1 MISIT
6 AALLYNVHF
15 NASVSNGLLS
25 HVRCTSVT
33 NLHYFE
39 FHEIRKVITAREK
52 FTVRF
57 HASAAN
63 WMITA
68 FFWAVTQRVVVIHY
82 RRFGTT
88 HHPHP
93 IGFLTLED
101 GTDRFSRNV
110 YKE

>member
-1 MISIT
+1 
-6 AALLYNVHF
+6 
-15 NASVSNGLLS
+15 
-25 HVRCTSVT
+25 
-33 NLHYFE
+33 
-39 FHEIRKVITAREK
+39 
-52 FTVRF
+52 
-57 HASAAN
+57 
-63 WMITA
+63 MITA